1 MDPRSIV
8 ILPFGILPLVL
19 LAAYIA
25 WKMLQGTG
33 QRLVTNDR
41 RFGETEFPT
50 IAASLLC
57 GLNKDE
63 LSFSE
68 DGQRLVVTVERAYRE
83 LPDAAAAS
91 QYVQEHLRH
100 RDEAGFEAAEQL
112 TVSHVERR
120 EGGGGYRL
128 TLAIPRDV
136 VLSRSYIESEMRNLG
151 RVFIRNLTNEHRWLL
166 PAKGDREVEWNGSKA
181 LVRISRVQLVPTML
195 ANWTDG
201 VMSERQITRN
211 IKNRL
216 WNLVD
221 VRCVSIDAH
230 TYVGEIAIPSR

>member
-1 MDPRSIV
+1 M
-8 ILPFGILPLVL
+8 PFGILLLVL
-19 LAAYIA
+19 LAEYIV

-33 QRLVTNDR
+33 QRMITNDR

-83 LPDAAAAS
+83 LPDIAAATE
-91 QYVQEHLRH
+91 YVQEHLRH
-100 RDEAGFEAAEQL
+100 RDEVGFEVAEQL
-112 TVSHVERR
+112 TVSHVERA
-120 EGGGGYRL
+120 EGMGGYRL
-128 TLAIPRDV
+128 TLALPRDV
-136 VLSRSYIESEMRNLG
+136 VLSRGYIESEMRNLG
-151 RVFIRNLTNEHRWLL
+151 RIFVRNLTNEHRYLL
-166 PAKGDREVEWNGSKA
+166 PARGDREVEWNGGKA

-195 ANWTDG
+195 ANWTDE

-216 WNLVD
+216 WNLVE

-230 TYVGEIAIPSR
+230 TYVGEIAVPSR